1 MGTKVLLRLPNWVG
15 DVVMVTPSIIA
26 LTKKG
31 FEVSLAIREHLY
43 PLIKDFPAVDKIYK
57 IKMRSLS
64 SNFIFL
70 NEVRKENFDF
80 YIVFAK
86 GFREGLLSKLSKS
99 KRRVGYDVNKRG
111 LFFTDKV
118 NMSDQLWDN
127 HHVFQ
132 FAELLRPLKVELT
145 DEKVFLP
152 VSEQD
157 EKNVSD
163 LLSREG
169 LKEKEFIVFHIGS
182 SKFPRAYHS
191 ERFGKCADEIMKEYS
206 IKIALIGDKND
217 KEYIDSFMNECKDA
231 VNLLGKTKL
240 RELPSLL
247 SKAKLFVGNDSGP
260 MHIASAV
267 KTKVV
272 AVFGPGS
279 PNKTSPFMD
288 ETLFRIV
295 YQNFPCSP
303 CRQRFFKECKPSING
318 KPFCLESIDY
328 KTVKERIIELLD

>member
-1 MGTKVLLRLPNWVG
+1 
-15 DVVMVTPSIIA
+15 MVTPSILA
-26 LTKKG
+26 LTRRG

-43 PLIKDFPAVDKIYK
+43 PLIKDFPDVNKIYK

-64 SNFIFL
+64 SNLIFL
-70 NEVRKENFDF
+70 KEVRKENFDF

-86 GFREGLLSKLSKS
+86 GFREGLLSKLSRS
-99 KRRVGYDVNKRG
+99 KRTIGYNVNKRG
-111 LFFTDKV
+111 VFFTDKV
-118 NMSDQLWDN
+118 EMTDNLWNN
-127 HHVFQ
+127 HHVYQ
-132 FAELLRPLKVELT
+132 FAELLKPSGVELK

-152 VSEQD
+152 VSEQE
-157 EKNVSD
+157 EKNISS
-163 LLSREG
+163 LLLKEG

-182 SKFPRAYHS
+182 SKFERAYHS
-191 ERFGKCADEIMKEYS
+191 ERFGKCADEIMKEHQ

-217 KEYIDSFMNECKDA
+217 KEYADSFMNECKDA

-247 SKAKLFVGNDSGP
+247 SKAKIFVGNDSGP

-267 KTKVV
+267 NTKVV
-272 AVFGPGS
+272 AIFGPGS
-279 PNKTSPFMD
+279 PKKTSPFMD

-303 CRQRFFKECKPSING
+303 CKQRFFKECKPGING
-318 KPFCLESIDY
+318 KPLCLESIDY